1 MANFKDIGVNKE
13 LLKSI
18 QEMGFETPTP
28 IQKESIP
35 CLLTSRQDLISLAQT
50 GTGKTAAFGLPV
62 IQQIDPKIKHVQAIV
77 LCPTRELCIQIAK
90 DLTAFSKY
98 LDYVK
103 VLPVYGGTKIE
114 NQIKSIKKGIQIIV
128 GTPGRTKDLIKRKIL
143 KLDIVNRVV
152 LDEADEM
159 LSMGFKDD
167 LDFILDKTSNNRQTM
182 LFSATMSKEVISI
195 SKKYM
200 KDAKEIAVAKI
211 NSAAKNVEHHIYDIS
226 SRHKYEA
233 LKRIADYNPNIY
245 GIVFCRTRRQTKEI
259 TNKFIN
265 DGYNADAIHGDLSQ
279 GQRDEVMSRFRD
291 KSLQMLIAT
300 DVAARGLDVEDL
312 THIINYSLPDDP
324 EIYTHRSGRTGR
336 AGRSG
341 ISIAISNSRESRKI
355 KSIENKSQ
363 IKFLKKEVPTGK
375 DICSKQL
382 FKLIEKIEKVKV
394 DDKQIEPYLDDI
406 YKKLEW
412 LSREDLIKHFVS
424 AEFNRFLE
432 YYKNSNNI
440 NNKEVKSRSDSKFKN
455 GKSNRNSFVNYSISI
470 GRKKGISPIEL
481 ISLINRVMKS
491 NQIEIGKIDIRGDHT
506 IFEMDKSL
514 STDLSKGIKK
524 INFRGNDLSIEE
536 TDDKIEARPSKHK
549 RNKSRSSKNKR
560 RGKSDRDFKSSGNSR
575 KKRRRNRLLF
585 FIKNNYGKYSIN
597 CRDSNHHHCEFASNN

>member
-18 QEMGFETPTP
+18 REMGFEAPTP

-35 CLLTSRQDLISLAQT
+35 YLLTSHQDLISLAQT
-50 GTGKTAAFGLPV
+50 GTGKTAAFGLPI

-90 DLTAFSKY
+90 DLIAFSKY

-103 VLPVYGGTKIE
+103 VLPIYGGTNIE

-128 GTPGRTKDLIKRKIL
+128 GTPGRTKDLIRRKIL
-143 KLDIVNRVV
+143 KLDIVNKVV

-200 KDAKEIAVAKI
+200 KDTKEIAVAKI

-336 AGRSG
+336 AGKSG

-375 DICSKQL
+375 DVCSKQL

-432 YYKNSNNI
+432 YYKDSNNI
-440 NNKEVKSRSDSKFKN
+440 NNKGVKSRSDSKFKN
-455 GKSNRNSFVNYSISI
+455 GRSNRNSFVNYSINI
-470 GRKKGISPIEL
+470 GRKKGVTPIEL

-506 IFEMDKSL
+506 IFEMDKGL

-536 TDDKIEARPSKHK
+536 TDDKIEARPSKQK
-549 RNKSRSSKNKR
+549 RNRSHSSKNKR

-575 KKRRRNRLLF
+575 KKRRRNRF
-585 FIKNNYGKYSIN
+585 
-597 CRDSNHHHCEFASNN
+597 

>member
-18 QEMGFETPTP
+18 REMGFETPTP

-35 CLLTSRQDLISLAQT
+35 YLLTSHQDLISLAQT
-50 GTGKTAAFGLPV
+50 GTGKTAAFGLPI
-62 IQQIDPKIKHVQAIV
+62 IQQTNPKIKHVQAIV

-90 DLTAFSKY
+90 DLTAYSKY

-103 VLPVYGGTKIE
+103 ILPVYGGTNIE
-114 NQIKSIKKGIQIIV
+114 NQIKSIKKGVQIIV

-143 KLDIVNRVV
+143 KLDIVNKVV

-167 LDFILDKTSNNRQTM
+167 LDFILDRTSNNRQTM
-182 LFSATMSKEVISI
+182 LFSATMSKEVLSI

-200 KDAKEIAVAKI
+200 KDAKEIAVAKV
-211 NSAAKNVEHHIYDIS
+211 NSAAKNVEHHIYDVS
-226 SRHKYEA
+226 SRHKYDA

-259 TNKFIN
+259 TKKFIN

-336 AGRSG
+336 AGKNG

-375 DICSKQL
+375 DICSIQL

-440 NNKEVKSRSDSKFKN
+440 NNKGVKSRSDSKFKN
-455 GKSNRNSFVNYSISI
+455 GRSNRNSFVNYSINI
-470 GRKKGISPIEL
+470 GRKKGVTPIEL

-536 TDDKIEARPSKHK
+536 TDDKIEARPSKQK
-549 RNKSRSSKNKR
+549 RNRSRSSKNKR

-575 KKRRRNRLLF
+575 KKRRRNRF
-585 FIKNNYGKYSIN
+585 
-597 CRDSNHHHCEFASNN
+597 

>member
-18 QEMGFETPTP
+18 REMGFEIPTP

-35 CLLTSRQDLISLAQT
+35 YLLTSHQDLISLAQT
-50 GTGKTAAFGLPV
+50 GTGKTAAFGLPI

-90 DLTAFSKY
+90 DLTAYSKY

-103 VLPVYGGTKIE
+103 ILPVYGGTNIE
-114 NQIKSIKKGIQIIV
+114 NQIKSIKKGVQIIV

-143 KLDIVNRVV
+143 KLDIVNKVV

-167 LDFILDKTSNNRQTM
+167 LDFILDRTSNNRQTM
-182 LFSATMSKEVISI
+182 LFSATMSKEVLSI

-200 KDAKEIAVAKI
+200 KDAKEIAVAKV
-211 NSAAKNVEHHIYDIS
+211 NSAAKNVEHHIYDVS
-226 SRHKYEA
+226 SRHKYDA

-259 TNKFIN
+259 TKKFIN

-336 AGRSG
+336 AGKSG

-375 DICSKQL
+375 DICSIQL

-432 YYKNSNNI
+432 YYKGSNNI
-440 NNKEVKSRSDSKFKN
+440 NNKGVKSRSDSKFKN
-455 GKSNRNSFVNYSISI
+455 GRSNRNSFVNYSINI
-470 GRKKGISPIEL
+470 GRKKGVTPIEL

-536 TDDKIEARPSKHK
+536 TDDKIEARPSKQK
-549 RNKSRSSKNKR
+549 RNRSRSSKNKR

-575 KKRRRNRLLF
+575 KKRRRNRF
-585 FIKNNYGKYSIN
+585 
-597 CRDSNHHHCEFASNN
+597 